1 MLLAR
6 TVHAKAGIEID
17 GRRPS
22 DGPLALLPS
31 CPFRKDKSAMKIVA
45 VEPFIL
51 HLPLTVS
58 SISDSTHSITHW
70 GVVGA
75 KIATDRG
82 LEGYGFTGTHAHL
95 PSDRLITACIR
106 DCYAPLLIGEDA
118 TAHAAL
124 WTKLARYPALQWVGR
139 AGITHLAL
147 AAVDV
152 ALWDLRAK
160 EAGLP
165 LWKFLGGAN
174 SAQVEAYNTDIGWL
188 SFSLAQ
194 ILDGTKRAIEV
205 DGFRRIKLKVGHDD
219 PMTDIARLAAVRKAV
234 GPNIRIAIDGNGK
247 WDLPTCL
254 RFCAAARELD
264 IFWFEEPM
272 WYDDVGSH
280 AALARASA
288 IPVALGEQLY
298 TLDAFRAFIA
308 AGAVHYVQPDVT
320 RLGGITE
327 FIQVADLAHAHRLPI
342 APHAGDMSQVHVHMA
357 FWHPAASIL
366 EYIPWIKDHF
376 LEPIAVDGGF
386 YRRPEQPGASTTP
399 RAESFSRYGQ
409 ALG

>member
-1 MLLAR
+1 
-6 TVHAKAGIEID
+6 
-17 GRRPS
+17 
-22 DGPLALLPS
+22 
-31 CPFRKDKSAMKIVA
+31 MKIVA
-45 VEPFIL
+45 VDPFIL
-51 HLPLTVS
+51 HLPLTQS

-75 KIATDRG
+75 RITTDAG
-82 LEGYGFTGTHAHL
+82 LAGYGFTGTHAHL
-95 PSDRLITACIR
+95 ASDRLITSCIR

-118 TAHAAL
+118 VEHARL
-124 WTKLARYPALQWVGR
+124 WTRLARHPAIQWVGR
-139 AGITHLAL
+139 AGITQLAL

-160 EAGLP
+160 QAGLP
-165 LWKFLGGAN
+165 LWRFLGGPN
-174 SAQVEAYNTDIGWL
+174 LSKLEAYNTDIGWL
-188 SFSLAQ
+188 SFTRDQLVENS
-194 ILDGTKRAIEV
+194 KRAVEV

-219 PMTDIARLAAVRKAV
+219 PTVDVGRLAAVRKSL
-234 GPNIRIAIDGNGK
+234 GPGIRIAIDGNGK

-254 RFCAAARELD
+254 RFCAAARDLD
-264 IFWFEEPM
+264 IFWFEEPL

-280 AALARASA
+280 AALARASD

-342 APHAGDMSQVHVHMA
+342 APHAGEMSQVHVHLS
-357 FWHPAASIL
+357 FWHPASSIL

-376 LEPIAVDGGF
+376 EEPIAVTDGL

-399 RAESFSRYGQ
+399 KAGSLERFGKPLA
-409 ALG
+409 